1 MKHFKDIKKKL
12 EWEKYYDPD
21 FNWYNENFYKENVLS
36 ADFIREFQDKINWC
50 YVSKSFWLTE
60 NILNEFKDKIDWFY
74 VAQNW
79 NVFTEDFLIK
89 FEKYLSKEMLAFR
102 MVIDASGFSMI
113 SNEFKQKYFLK

>member
-50 YVSKSFWLTE
+50 YVAQSFWLTE
-60 NILNEFKDKIDWFY
+60 KILNEFKDKIDWFY

-113 SNEFKQKYFLK
+113 SDEFKQKYFLK